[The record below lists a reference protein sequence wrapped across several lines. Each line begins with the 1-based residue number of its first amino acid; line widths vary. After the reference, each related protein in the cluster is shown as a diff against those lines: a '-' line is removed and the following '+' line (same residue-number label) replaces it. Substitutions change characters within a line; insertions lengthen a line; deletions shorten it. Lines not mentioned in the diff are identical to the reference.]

1 MCQIF
6 LNIFSSVTLT
16 QSVKYSK
23 IFDKRIITSHTDDV
37 TLTKEKIKINDPKKT
52 KNINS
57 RSIARAFIII
67 IISIIIITYYTILL
81 TLYCFC
87 LRVSENRSNICD
99 GAFLRNEKAFLT
111 M

>member
-67 IISIIIITYYTILL
+67 IINIIIITYCTILL
-81 TLYCFC
+81 TLYCIC
-87 LRVSENRSNICD
+87 LRFSENRSNICD